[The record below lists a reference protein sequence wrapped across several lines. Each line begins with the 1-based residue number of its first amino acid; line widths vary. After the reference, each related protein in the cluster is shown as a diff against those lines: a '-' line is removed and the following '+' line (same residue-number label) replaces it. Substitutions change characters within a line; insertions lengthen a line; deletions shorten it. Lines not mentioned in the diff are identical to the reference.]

1 MVRLLRRYREM
12 VHILV
17 RHGFGVVV
25 NEIYPG
31 SAPLEKLKKH
41 PDGEHAAT
49 YVSIRQAITD
59 LGPVFIKFGQILSTR
74 SDLLPPGLIAELK
87 RLTDDVPAVPFSEV
101 RPALEEAF
109 GPLEESG
116 ITIEEEAIA
125 AASLSQVH
133 LATLAD
139 GRRVAV
145 KVRRPGIE
153 EKIEADLVILE
164 NLAERIEERYPHMR
178 VYNPTGLVG
187 EFSQQIRSEIDFIL
201 DGKNADQLRRNMK
214 GVDGVVIPRVHWET
228 TTHEVL
234 TMEYREGVRIDDVDA
249 LRALHHD
256 TRALCTTVFTAY
268 IKQIFEDGFFH
279 ADPHP
284 GNLLVSPKGE
294 VIFLDFGMV
303 GVLRPQRRETYTRLL
318 LAIADDDIEEVA
330 ACYRRLGVAITD
342 VDADAFMDD
351 TYAVFRQYRNVE
363 ANQFDM
369 GLVLTQIP
377 GILRKYRLI
386 VPTTMMLVIKVIV
399 MMLSVVERLDPTF
412 NFNRSVSPF
421 LAELGTPHL
430 YQRGDIHRAARHAS
444 DVAASV
450 REFPLTLNRALHRLA
465 GGDFA
470 IELKDTSTR
479 EMALAMK
486 YSSSMLL
493 IGLVISSIVIGSSLI
508 ILAAG
513 LPFDTSACT
522 MIIDLTL
529 VGYIAAVIIGIYA
542 VYAIFRHH
550 AHEEK

>member
-12 VHILV
+12 VQILV

-41 PDGEHAAT
+41 PDTEHAAT
-49 YVSIRQAITD
+49 YVSIREAIVE

-74 SDLLPPGLIAELK
+74 SDLLPPGLVAELK
-87 RLTDDVPAVPFSEV
+87 TLTDDVPPVPFSEI

-109 GPLEESG
+109 GPLDEAEVVFDEEPV
-116 ITIEEEAIA
+116 A

-133 LATLAD
+133 LATLAG

-145 KVRRPGIE
+145 KVRRPGIAE
-153 EKIEADLVILE
+153 TIENDLVILE
-164 NLAERIEERYPHMR
+164 NLARRIEERYPHLR

-187 EFSQQIRSEIDFIL
+187 EFARQIRSEIDFIL
-201 DGKNADQLRRNMK
+201 DGKNADQLRRNMRT
-214 GVDGVVIPRVHWET
+214 VDGVVVPRIYWET

-256 TRALCTTVFTAY
+256 TRAICTAVFTAY

-284 GNLLVSPKGE
+284 GNLLVGPDGR
-294 VIFLDFGMV
+294 VVFLDFGMV

-351 TYAVFRQYRNVE
+351 TYAVFQQYRNVE

-369 GLVLTQIP
+369 ALVLTQIP
-377 GILRKYRLI
+377 EILRKYRLT

-399 MMLSVVERLDPTF
+399 MMLSVAERLDASF
-412 NFNRSVSPF
+412 NFTRSVSPF
-421 LAELGTPHL
+421 LAGLATPRL

-450 REFPLTLNRALHRLA
+450 RDFPLTLNRALHRLA

-486 YSSSMLL
+486 YASSMLL
-493 IGLVISSIVIGSSLI
+493 IGLVISSLVIGSSLI

-513 LPFDTSACT
+513 LPFDTAACT
-522 MIIDLTL
+522 TIVDLTL
-529 VGYIAAVIIGIYA
+529 IGYIVAVIIGIYA
-542 VYAIFRHH
+542 VYTVLRHH
-550 AHEEK
+550 AREEK

>member
-1 MVRLLRRYREM
+1 M

-17 RHGFGVVV
+17 RHGFGVVI

-41 PDGEHAAT
+41 PDAEHAAT
-49 YVSIRQAITD
+49 YVSIREAITD

-87 RLTDDVPAVPFSEV
+87 KLTDEVPPVPFDEV
-101 RPALEEAF
+101 RPALVEAF
-109 GPLEESG
+109 GPFEEAG
-116 ITIEEEAIA
+116 ITIDEEAIA

-133 LATLAD
+133 RGTLAD
-139 GRRVAV
+139 GKRVAV
-145 KVRRPGIE
+145 KVRRPGIAE
-153 EKIEADLVILE
+153 TIETDLVILE
-164 NLAERIEERYPHMR
+164 NLAERIEDRYPHMR
-178 VYNPTGLVG
+178 VYNPTGLVR
-187 EFSQQIRSEIDFIL
+187 EFAHQIRGEIDFIL

-214 GVDGVVIPRVHWET
+214 GVDGVAIPRVHWET

-234 TMEYREGVRIDDVDA
+234 TMQYLEGVRIDDIEAIRNQHLDP
-249 LRALHHD
+249 RN
-256 TRALCTTVFTAY
+256 LCRIIFTAY

-284 GNLLVSPKGE
+284 GNLLVSPDGR

-330 ACYRRLGVAITD
+330 ACYRRLGVAIAD
-342 VDADAFMDD
+342 ADADAFMDD

-369 GLVLTQIP
+369 GLVLTSIP
-377 GILRKYRLI
+377 EILRKYHLV

-399 MMLSVVERLDPTF
+399 MMLSVIEQLDPSF
-412 NFNRSVSPF
+412 NFNRSVGPYLSD
-421 LAELGTPHL
+421 LARPRL

-444 DVAASV
+444 DVAASA
-450 REFPLTLNRALHRLA
+450 RDFPLTLNRALHRLA
-465 GGDFA
+465 GGDFS

-493 IGLVISSIVIGSSLI
+493 VGLVISSLVIGSSLI

-513 LPFDTSACT
+513 LPFDTFACST
-522 MIIDLTL
+522 IIDLTL
-529 VGYIAAVIIGIYA
+529 VGYVAAVIIGIYA
-542 VYAIFRHH
+542 VYSVLRHH
-550 AHEEK
+550 SQEER